1 VSAQEG
7 RVTLIDAQ
15 AIESLSKLFLQ
26 GGAIVAL
33 VWIVVLLTSGKL
45 HTSSE
50 VEGLRKDKS
59 DLLTINERMSEALE
73 QSNKLLEDLVG
84 KARR

>member
-1 VSAQEG
+1 M
-7 RVTLIDAQ
+7 TLIDAK
-15 AIESLSKLFLQ
+15 AIGALSQLILQ

-33 VWIVVLLTSGKL
+33 VWVVVLLTSGKL

-50 VEGLRKDKS
+50 VDGLRKDK
-59 DLLTINERMSEALE
+59 DELLAINKRMSDALE

>member
-1 VSAQEG
+1 MS
-7 RVTLIDAQ
+7 LIDAK
-15 AIESLSKLFLQ
+15 AIEAITQLILQ
-26 GGAIVAL
+26 GGAIVVL
-33 VWIVVLLTSGKL
+33 VWVVMLLTSGKL

-50 VEGLRKDKS
+50 IDGLRKDK
-59 DLLTINERMSEALE
+59 DDMLAINKRMSEALE

>member
-1 VSAQEG
+1 M
-7 RVTLIDAQ
+7 TLIDAK
-15 AIESLSKLFLQ
+15 AVEALSQLLIQ
-26 GGAIVAL
+26 GGAIVSL
-33 VWIVVLLTSGKL
+33 VWVVMLLTSGKL

-50 VEGLRKDKS
+50 VDGLHKDKD
-59 DLLTINERMSEALE
+59 DLLAINKRMSEALE

>member
-1 VSAQEG
+1 
-7 RVTLIDAQ
+7 
-15 AIESLSKLFLQ
+15 
-26 GGAIVAL
+26 

-50 VEGLRKDKS
+50 IDGLRKDKE
-59 DLLTINERMSEALE
+59 DLLSVNKRMSDALD